1 MEIEKR
7 KKNTF
12 SAISINR
19 IVAARFREYSKKV
32 SPSHTETLESMMDFF
47 EGANISPKNKRLMDY
62 MGYNKVINKRLDYLM
77 EVLRA
82 WEKNSPIHGIHEQLK
97 KLFDQAEIEEQREM
111 EKREFEEIRRDQFS
125 KPIKTVSKYRYD
137 LLVEKLE
144 KQREQRLKLLN
155 DFKLVKPNFGKQHYR
170 IDMTPNEF
178 ELIKRSIQQEL

>member
-1 MEIEKR
+1 METKER
-7 KKNTF
+7 KKSTF

-19 IVAARFREYSKKV
+19 IVASRFREYSKKIT
-32 SPSHTETLESMMDFF
+32 PSHTETLDSMMDFF
-47 EGANISPKNKRLMDY
+47 EGANISPKNKQLMDY

-82 WEKNSPIHGIHEQLK
+82 WEKNSPIHGIYDQLK

-111 EKREFEEIRRDQFS
+111 EKREVEEIRRAHFS
-125 KPIKTVSKYRYD
+125 KPMKTVSMYRYD

-178 ELIKRSIQQEL
+178 ELMKRIIQQEL